1 MHKLRC
7 EKWAYRYFTF
17 WCDYVVPVHVLLKYC
32 HIRNMDSTIK
42 KKKRNIER
50 KIEVHYCLCRNT
62 LPNSP
67 WSFQVNLNFLL
78 GIHTQPP
85 DFPHRISIFCLWG
98 RSFVSR
104 YATWKLYVVLREK
117 ILYSYSILLLTLSSL
132 ENKHACQSLE
142 LSLSPQDVLEAC
154 PSYLWS
160 MVAIKDQHHCY
171 QLMRV

>member
-1 MHKLRC
+1 M
-7 EKWAYRYFTF
+7 
-17 WCDYVVPVHVLLKYC
+17 
-32 HIRNMDSTIK
+32 
-42 KKKRNIER
+42 
-50 KIEVHYCLCRNT
+50 HYCLCRNT
-62 LPNSP
+62 LLNSP

-85 DFPHRISIFCLWG
+85 DFPHRISIFCPWG

-117 ILYSYSILLLTLSSL
+117 ILYSYSVLLLTLSSL

-160 MVAIKDQHHCY
+160 MVVIKDSAPLLSVDESVDHLLDLLY
-171 QLMRV
+171 AKANLILNAWR